1 MTVKW
6 NQVFGAF
13 PPGDL
18 IRDELKER
26 GWTQRLLAEKMGRPL
41 QIVGAIINGKKSI
54 TAETALQLQR
64 AFGVSATMWL
74 GLESDWQLR
83 KVYDK
88 QKAAKRA
95 KKKAAAGPAMGL
107 KNRPTSRPAL
117 PKSSGATKD
126 KVVAKSVLKIR
137 GASVK

>member
-18 IRDELKER
+18 IRDELKDTRLDAEATCREDGPSAPDR
-26 GWTQRLLAEKMGRPL
+26 GANYYGKEKHHGRDCVAATAGVRC
-41 QIVGAIINGKKSI
+41 VGDHVVG
-54 TAETALQLQR
+54 
-64 AFGVSATMWL
+64 L
-74 GLESDWQLR
+74 GIRRQLR

-95 KKKAAAGPAMGL
+95 KKKAAAGPAIGL
-107 KNRPTSRPAL
+107 ETAASRPAL

-137 GASVK
+137 APR

>member
-1 MTVKW
+1 MEPGIW
-6 NQVFGAF
+6 GI

-26 GWTQRLLAEKMGRPL
+26 GWTQRQLAEKMGRPL
-41 QIVGAIINGKKSI
+41 QIVGAIVNGKKSI

-64 AFGVSATMWL
+64 AFGVSATMWS

-83 KVYDK
+83 KVYEK

-95 KKKAAAGPAMGL
+95 KKREAAGLATGPD
-107 KNRPTSRPAL
+107 NRPTSRPAL
-117 PKSSGATKD
+117 AKAPSGTKD
-126 KVVAKSVLKIR
+126 KVVAKAILKIR